1 MKRMIPILLAALFLL
16 CAGCEQR
23 KKVTIPESGP
33 EQVEPAVPEAP
44 VEPAEPETP
53 VEPEQPSAPQA
64 QGELVFD
71 TVTLYGEAISSDMI
85 RDYDL
90 VLVNFWADWCGWCV
104 YEMPELERIHQ
115 EYPNVLMLGVLSF
128 PNSMDDS
135 LQILKENNITFLTL
149 EPDGTLVDMANG
161 LEAFPTTMFFDR
173 NGNSI
178 GEPVVGAQDYDGWK
192 ATVENMLAGEP
203 IEPEQPAVPDE
214 PEAPQAQGD
223 LVFDTVTLSG
233 EPIGS
238 DMIRDYDLIM
248 VNFWAEW
255 CGPCVGEM
263 PEIERIHEAYPNVLI
278 LGVWIGDD
286 LNGAKDVI
294 ADSGVTYPT
303 LGVSGTLEKYSG
315 MSMYIP
321 ATYFFDRNGNEIG
334 EPVIGSQD
342 YEGWK
347 ATVEALLP

>member
-33 EQVEPAVPEAP
+33 EQVEPVVPEAP

-53 VEPEQPSAPQA
+53 VEPEQPTAPQA
-64 QGELVFD
+64 QGDLVFD
-71 TVTLYGEAISSDMI
+71 TVTLYGDPISSDMVK
-85 RDYDL
+85 DYDL

-115 EYPNVLMLGVLSF
+115 EYPNVLILGVLSF

-135 LQILKENNITFLTL
+135 LQILKDNNITFLTL
-149 EPDGTLVDMANG
+149 EPAGTLVETANG
-161 LEAFPTTMFFDR
+161 LMAFPTTLFFDR
-173 NGNSI
+173 NGNAV
-178 GEPVVGAQDYDGWK
+178 GEPIEGAQDYDGWK
-192 ATVENMLAGEP
+192 AIVESLLPGNEAAETVPSEP
-203 IEPEQPAVPDE
+203 VEPA
-214 PEAPQAQGD
+214 APQAQGD

-233 EPIGS
+233 EPISS
-238 DMIRDYDLIM
+238 DMIGDYDLIM

-263 PEIERIHEAYPNVLI
+263 PELERIHQAYPNVLI

-286 LNGAKDVI
+286 LNGAKNVI
-294 ADSGVTYPT
+294 TDSGVTYPT
-303 LGVSGTLEKYSG
+303 LGVSGTLEKYSTL
-315 MSMYIP
+315 SMYIP
-321 ATYFFDRNGNEIG
+321 ATYFFDRSGNEIG